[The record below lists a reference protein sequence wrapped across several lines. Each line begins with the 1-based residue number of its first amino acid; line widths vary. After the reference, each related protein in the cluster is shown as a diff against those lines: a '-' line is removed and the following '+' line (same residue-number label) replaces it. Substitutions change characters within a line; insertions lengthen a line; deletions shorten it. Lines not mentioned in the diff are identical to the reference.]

1 MTRSQKRALLSAL
14 YHAAR
19 TLAAWLIMA
28 ALFSLLFFV
37 P

>member
-1 MTRSQKRALLSAL
+1 MNRPQKRALLSAL

-28 ALFSLLFFV
+28 GLFILLCLV

>member
-1 MTRSQKRALLSAL
+1 MNRPQKHALRLAI
-14 YHAAR
+14 YHFAR

-28 ALFSLLFFV
+28 GLLILLCLV